1 MVISFPVVG
10 PQRKML
16 SREINSNE
24 FMILLRLMRNVR
36 FTVFRKEKRCMISD
50 LLYLKHQSTYIFIY
64 VLRSAHTA
72 FRNLMTADILVFVV
86 AQNIKMKNKFLF
98 WSLCS
103 DLFLNVS
110 TVFGFSSFIY
120 IRAKG
125 WQKIKVHFGNNQTK
139 TRDIAF
145 PWDVF
150 FPGAIKDV
158 ILDRIEREYLFYFS
172 NLVVNGIFGS

>member
-125 WQKIKVHFGNNQTK
+125 WQKIKVHLGNNQTK

-145 PWDVF
+145 P
-150 FPGAIKDV
+150 
-158 ILDRIEREYLFYFS
+158 
-172 NLVVNGIFGS
+172 